1 MARTAIINMQNC
13 FPLFAYGDEAT
24 RGLRLKELPS
34 FNVTQ
39 NLKPHHHPILDV
51 KYAHNQDTGILGSV
65 SEDKLQ
71 LFSTELLQKRY
82 VYLMVTY
89 TAVTL
94 LSDEHSSRTLFILC
108 YLFQ

>member
-13 FPLFAYGDEAT
+13 SPLFAFGDEAT

-39 NLKPHHHPILDV
+39 NLKPHHHPILYV
-51 KYAHNQDTGILGSV
+51 KYAHGQDAGILGSV

-71 LFSTELLQKRY
+71 LFSAELLQKRY
-82 VYLMVTY
+82 VYLMETY
-89 TAVTL
+89 TTAATL
-94 LSDEHSSRTLFILC
+94 VSDGHSYLMQLFSMIR
-108 YLFQ
+108 